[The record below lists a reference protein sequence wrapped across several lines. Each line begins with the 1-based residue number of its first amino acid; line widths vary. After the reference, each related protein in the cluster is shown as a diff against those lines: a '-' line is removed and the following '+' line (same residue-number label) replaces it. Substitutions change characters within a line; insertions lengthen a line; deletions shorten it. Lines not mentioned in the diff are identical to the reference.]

1 VQPLVTLFKL
11 KNVKTI
17 VTWMEDQPYTRSIA
31 QGAVTAAPFV
41 GIKLVK
47 SFVVAANP
55 TYDQVDAIMDE
66 IVQLNPDA
74 VVGGT
79 YYFACQHFIK
89 GCRKRSWFPKALFM
103 SLCSGDARATLP
115 YEQNGLDQD
124 GRWTLDYF
132 EWDYRLRGPDYEDFY
147 LFPTTPDQ
155 PSPALFRDY
164 FVKFHN
170 GTEPAHFAAVASG
183 LGVIFH
189 TLMNR
194 TGRGVD
200 NELYRQLLSQ
210 SVLTTFIGKLGFN
223 GAFQF
228 PFSLE
233 MSYLIYLHWQAGVK
247 TTPEKLLLF
256 SLTVKVSFS

>member
-1 VQPLVTLFKL
+1 LFKL